1 MHGGLKLSFK
11 SGKFYFSIK
20 NLVSLFIFIFLVHN
34 IISNISNKSF
44 QKLDFYQNIGDENDD
59 ARFWHLLKSP

>member
-1 MHGGLKLSFK
+1 MHGGPKLSFK

-20 NLVSLFIFIFLVHN
+20 YFVSLFIHY
-34 IISNISNKSF
+34 SNKLF
-44 QKLDFYQNIGDENDD
+44 QKLDFYQNTGDENDD